1 MNTLRSLLGSTL
13 LIAGLGQVV
22 FAEEVPAAILER
34 LVSDD
39 FRVREAAS
47 ADLVAWSRARSE
59 VAMDE
64 LFELSRSATD
74 PEARERC
81 LSALRVLV
89 GDLYL
94 KEGEGYIGIRMQDE
108 FANVPDDPRPRG
120 VIRVIQ
126 VVEDSAADLAG
137 LRLNDLIAGLNGT
150 IWHEGQVSI
159 PFGEK
164 IRQFKPGDE
173 VLLKVLRE
181 GRLIDIK
188 VKLGRRPAF
197 ADRMFFT
204 ESEED
209 MKAAEEAAKEGYFR
223 RWLDRKKASK

>member
-81 LSALRVLV
+81 LAALRVLV
-89 GDLYL
+89 GDL
-94 KEGEGYIGIRMQDE
+94 
-108 FANVPDDPRPRG
+108 
-120 VIRVIQ
+120 
-126 VVEDSAADLAG
+126 
-137 LRLNDLIAGLNGT
+137 
-150 IWHEGQVSI
+150 
-159 PFGEK
+159 
-164 IRQFKPGDE
+164 
-173 VLLKVLRE
+173 
-181 GRLIDIK
+181 
-188 VKLGRRPAF
+188 
-197 ADRMFFT
+197 
-204 ESEED
+204 
-209 MKAAEEAAKEGYFR
+209 
-223 RWLDRKKASK
+223 DRKSVV